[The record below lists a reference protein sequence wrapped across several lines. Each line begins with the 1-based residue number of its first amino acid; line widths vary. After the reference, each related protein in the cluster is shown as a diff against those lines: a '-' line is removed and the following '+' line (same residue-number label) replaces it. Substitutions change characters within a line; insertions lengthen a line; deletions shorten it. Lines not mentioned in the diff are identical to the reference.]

1 MINLNNYA
9 ILAEQKKY
17 GYSTPITES
26 IDAVNEAAPDMQTED
41 GVKKVLG
48 GKTDPNY
55 ATQWNQLVDD
65 AATRKDAG
73 TYTVTIIHDN
83 QKPMVTLQ
91 YQIGADLKPVKGSVQ
106 LAASSGATGKEVSI
120 QQIAKYDPKGKM
132 NEFVAALITVSIE
145 KFGKSWTKAH
155 IDWVNSQINLCKALG
170 SFYGNLGTFADGN
183 FLKDTGDI
191 FTNWINGL
199 WGGDRPSQIDA
210 ISKTNKIAGSAA
222 TDAQVNM
229 ILQTI
234 NVKLQESI
242 IQKTDEKAI
251 HGLYMLISPKYTAG
265 QIVTMYQ
272 AITGTSGGLLTT
284 MKTRGATDSLD
295 SNYKRLFIQWCVGVR
310 GEQYATEILSDYRFD
325 LASYKASL
333 AQIKASLV

>member
-1 MINLNNYA
+1 MNILNYA
-9 ILAEQKKY
+9 RGLELSKYNKINESAILEADSDPAKALEQIKSGKNGGSY
-17 GYSTPITES
+17 AAQWKQVEDAVIAGHEADKTTGTVMVKHDAASGGKDMVNVTWKITNGKVELSVDGAAGAATGQNVS
-26 IDAVNEAAPDMQTED
+26 IDKLSA
-41 GVKKVLG
+41 
-48 GKTDPNY
+48 
-55 ATQWNQLVDD
+55 
-65 AATRKDAG
+65 
-73 TYTVTIIHDN
+73 
-83 QKPMVTLQ
+83 
-91 YQIGADLKPVKGSVQ
+91 
-106 LAASSGATGKEVSI
+106 
-120 QQIAKYDPKGKM
+120 YDPKGKM
-132 NEFVAALITVSIE
+132 NEFIAALITVSIE
-145 KFGKSWTKAH
+145 KLGKSWTKAH
-155 IDWVNSQINLCKALG
+155 IDWVNGQINKCKALG
-170 SFYGNLGTFADGN
+170 GFYGNIGTFADGN

-234 NVKLQESI
+234 NVKLQEAI

-272 AITGTSGGLLTT
+272 AITGTPGGVLTK
-284 MKTRGATDSLD
+284 MKTRGATDNLD

-310 GEQYATEILSDYRFD
+310 GEQYTTEILSDYRFD

>member
-1 MINLNNYA
+1 MNISNYA
-9 ILAEQKKY
+9 RSLELSKYNKINESAILEADANPTKALEQIKSGKTGGAY
-17 GYSTPITES
+17 ADQWKQVQ
-26 IDAVNEAAPDMQTED
+26 DAVVAGHEADQTAGKVMVKHTNGTDMVTVNWKITN
-41 GVKKVLG
+41 GKVDLS
-48 GKTDPNY
+48 
-55 ATQWNQLVDD
+55 VD
-65 AATRKDAG
+65 AAS
-73 TYTVTIIHDN
+73 
-83 QKPMVTLQ
+83 
-91 YQIGADLKPVKGSVQ
+91 GA
-106 LAASSGATGKEVSI
+106 ATGKDVSI
-120 QQIAKYDPKGKM
+120 DKLATYDPKGKM

-155 IDWVNSQINLCKALG
+155 IDWVNGQINKCKALG
-170 SFYGNLGTFADGN
+170 GFYGNLGTFADGN

-199 WGGDRPSQIDA
+199 SGGDRPTQIDSIA
-210 ISKTNKIAGSAA
+210 KTTKLAGSAA

-229 ILQTI
+229 ILQAI

-242 IQKTDEKAI
+242 IQNTDEKAI

-272 AITGTSGGLLTT
+272 AISGTSGGLLTT

-310 GEQYATEILSDYRFD
+310 GEQYTAEILKDYRFD

-333 AQIKASLV
+333 TQIKSSLV